1 MLFLAPLFFLALA
14 GLAIPVLLH
23 LTQREKKQIVHFPSL
38 MFVRR
43 IPYSSVRRRKLQNL
57 LLLAIRLTAL
67 ALIIAAFARP
77 LLTRPDAPV
86 AIGQGARELVVLL
99 DVSYS
104 MGYGDRWARAQ
115 SAARDALR
123 GLGGSDRGSVVLFA
137 SGADIAMRSTAEVNA
152 LTGAV
157 DAAKPGA
164 GSTRYAP
171 AIKVANSLLTDSLL
185 PRREVV
191 LISDFQRTGWQG
203 AEGTALPPGAVLTPG
218 AVQGGSDRPN
228 VTVTAA
234 SRARST
240 FANQER
246 VVVTAGVT
254 NHADAPVSGLTL
266 MLEMNGLSVGSKP
279 VSLEAGASGSVSFD
293 PVTVSQRNMR
303 GSLKLSDDALAADN
317 VRYFVLSPADPLHVT
332 LVDRG
337 SGGNSLYV
345 ARALAIGE
353 APKFDAVTKVPETVS
368 DDDLRRSAVVV
379 LNDVPVQAALARRLA
394 RYVEGGGGL
403 LVAAGQRASWPSDVE
418 ALPASI
424 GAPVDRTRGPAARVT
439 GLELG
444 HAVFEAFR
452 APRSGDFSSTRI
464 YGYRQVAAVADAQVL
479 ARFDGGAP
487 AVLEKRL
494 GAGRVLLWSSSLD
507 QSWTDLPMKPV
518 FLPFVHR
525 AATYLAAYVPPQP
538 SLTVG
543 QVLDPTSAGARKGQ
557 APPRVLL
564 TPGGRRVDLTDEG
577 AEVLELTEQG
587 FYELRGDGNEAAVV
601 AANVDPAEADPTPID
616 PSEIVSA
623 TAGGSPGAAAA
634 ANTVPLTPEAR
645 EKSQRIWWY
654 LLFAGILL
662 LGLDT
667 LISNRLAKA

>member
-1 MLFLAPLFFLALA
+1 MSFLAPLFLIALA

-23 LTQREKKQIVHFPSL
+23 LTQREKKQIVLFPSL

-43 IPYSSVRRRKLQNL
+43 IPYQSVRRRKIQNW

-77 LLTRPDAPV
+77 LLTRPDAPI

-104 MGYGDRWARAQ
+104 MGYGDRWSRAQ

-123 GLGGSDRGSVVLFA
+123 GLSPSDRGSVVLFA
-137 SGADIAMRSTAEVNA
+137 SGADIATRSTAEVSA
-152 LTGAV
+152 LTATV

-171 AIKVANSLLTDSLL
+171 ALKVATSLLTDSQL

-191 LISDFQRTGWQG
+191 MISDFQRTGWQG
-203 AEGTALPPGAVLTPG
+203 AEGTALPSGTVLTPV

-234 SRARST
+234 SLARST

-246 VVVTAGVT
+246 AVITAGLT
-254 NHADAPVSGLTL
+254 NHADAPVSGMTLT
-266 MLEMNGLSVGSKP
+266 LEMNGLAVGTRP
-279 VSLEAGASGSVSFD
+279 VSLEPGASGSVTFD
-293 PVTVSQRNMR
+293 PVTIGQRNMR

-317 VRYFVLSPADPLHVT
+317 VRHFVLSPADPLRVT
-332 LVDRG
+332 LVERG
-337 SGGNSLYV
+337 GGNSLYV
-345 ARALAIGE
+345 TRALAIGE
-353 APKFDAVTKVPETVS
+353 APKFDAVTKGPDALS

-379 LNDVPVQAALARRLA
+379 LNDVPVAAALARRLA
-394 RYVEGGGGL
+394 RYVDGGGGL

-418 ALPASI
+418 VLPASI

-452 APRSGDFSSTRI
+452 APRSGDFSSTRV

-494 GAGRVLLWSSSLD
+494 GAGRVLMWSSTLD

-518 FLPFVHR
+518 FLPFIHR

-543 QVLDPTSAGARKGQ
+543 QVLDPTTAGAHKGQ

-564 TPGGRRVDLTDEG
+564 TPSGRRTDLTDEG
-577 AEVLELTEQG
+577 ADVLELTEQG
-587 FYELRGDGNEAAVV
+587 FYELRGEGNEAAVV

-616 PSEIVSA
+616 PAEIVSA
-623 TAGGSPGAAAA
+623 AGAGAASTTAA
-634 ANTVPLTPEAR
+634 ANATPLTPEAR

-654 LLFAGILL
+654 LLFAGVLL

-667 LISNRLAKA
+667 LVSNRLTKA

>member
-1 MLFLAPLFFLALA
+1 VSFLAPLFLVALA

-57 LLLAIRLTAL
+57 LLLAIRMTAL

-99 DVSYS
+99 DTSYS

-123 GLGGSDRGSVVLFA
+123 QLGPSDRGSVVLFA
-137 SGADIAMRSTAEVNA
+137 SAADIAQRSTAEVSA
-152 LTGAV
+152 LTAAV
-157 DAAKPGA
+157 DNAKPGSGA
-164 GSTRYAP
+164 TRYAP
-171 AIKVANSLLTDSLL
+171 AIKVANSLLADSQL

-203 AEGTALPPGAVLTPG
+203 AEGTALPPGATLTPV

-234 SRARST
+234 SLARST

-246 VVVTAGVT
+246 VVVTAGLT

-266 MLEMNGLSVGSKP
+266 TLDMNGLSVGTRP
-279 VSLEAGASGSVSFD
+279 VTLAAGASGSVSFE
-293 PVTVSQRNMR
+293 PVTVGQRNMR
-303 GSLKLSDDALAADN
+303 GTLRVSEDALAADN
-317 VRYFVLSPADPLHVT
+317 VRHFVLSPADPLRVT

-337 SGGNSLYV
+337 GGNGLYV
-345 ARALAIGE
+345 ARALSIGE
-353 APKFDAVTKVPETVS
+353 APKFDTVTKSPDALS

-379 LNDVPVQAALARRLA
+379 LNDVPVSAALARRLA

-424 GAPVDRTRGPAARVT
+424 GAPVDRTRGPAARIT

-452 APRSGDFSSTRI
+452 APRSGDFSSTRV

-494 GAGRVLLWSSSLD
+494 GAGRVLLWSSTLD

-518 FLPFVHR
+518 FLPFLHR
-525 AATYLAAYVPPQP
+525 AATYLASYVPPQP

-543 QVLDPTSAGARKGQ
+543 QVLDPTAAGARKGQ

-564 TPGGRRVDLTDEG
+564 TPAGRRVDLTDEG
-577 AEVLELTEQG
+577 AEVLELAEAG
-587 FYELRGDGNEAAVV
+587 FYELRGEGNEAAVV

-616 PSEIVSA
+616 PAEIVSA
-623 TAGGSPGAAAA
+623 ASGGAPGAGAT
-634 ANTVPLTPEAR
+634 ANSTPLTPEAR

-654 LLFAGILL
+654 LLFAGVLL

-667 LISNRLAKA
+667 LVSNRLAKA

>member
-1 MLFLAPLFFLALA
+1 MSFLAPLFLLALA
-14 GLAIPVLLH
+14 GMAIPVLLH

-43 IPYSSVRRRKLQNL
+43 IPYHSVRRRKLQNL

-67 ALIIAAFARP
+67 GLIIAAFARP

-115 SAARDALR
+115 AAARDALR
-123 GLGGSDRGSVVLFA
+123 GLGASDRGSVVLFA
-137 SGADIAMRSTAEVNA
+137 SGADIAMRSTAEVGA
-152 LTGAV
+152 LTATV
-157 DAAKPGA
+157 DAAKPGSGA
-164 GSTRYAP
+164 TRYAP

-203 AEGTALPPGAVLTPG
+203 AEGTALPPGAVLTPVP
-218 AVQGGSDRPN
+218 VQGGSDRAN

-234 SRARST
+234 ALARST

-246 VVVTAGVT
+246 VVVTAGLT

-266 MLEMNGLSVGSKP
+266 TLEMNGLAVGTRP
-279 VSLEAGASGSVSFD
+279 VTLEAGASGSVSFD
-293 PVTVSQRNMR
+293 PVTISQRNMR
-303 GSLKLSDDALAADN
+303 GSLKLSDDALTADN
-317 VRYFVLSPADPLHVT
+317 VRHFVLSPADPLHVT

-337 SGGNSLYV
+337 GNGLYV

-353 APKFDAVTKVPETVS
+353 APKFDTVTKIPDTVS
-368 DDDLRRSAVVV
+368 DDDLRRSALVV
-379 LNDVPVQAALARRLA
+379 LNDVPVQSALARRLA

-403 LVAAGQRASWPSDVE
+403 LVAAGQRASWPSDVD
-418 ALPASI
+418 ALPASL

-439 GLELG
+439 GTELG

-452 APRSGDFSSTRI
+452 APRSGDFSSTRV

-507 QSWTDLPMKPV
+507 QSWNDLPMKPV

-538 SLTVG
+538 SVTVG
-543 QVLDPTSAGARKGQ
+543 QVLDPTAAGARKGQ

-577 AEVLELTEQG
+577 AEVLELTESG
-587 FYELRGDGNEAAVV
+587 FYELRGEGNEAAVV
-601 AANVDPAEADPTPID
+601 AANVDPAEADPTPIE
-616 PSEIVSA
+616 PAEIVSA
-623 TAGGSPGAAAA
+623 TGGGTPGTAAA

-654 LLFAGILL
+654 LLFAGVLL

-667 LISNRLAKA
+667 LVSNRLTKA

>member
-1 MLFLAPLFFLALA
+1 MSFLAPLFFAALA
-14 GLAIPVLLH
+14 GLVIPVLLH

-43 IPYSSVRRRKLQNL
+43 IPYQSVRRRKIQNW

-77 LLTRPDAPV
+77 LLTRPDAPI

-104 MGYGDRWARAQ
+104 MGYGDRWSRAQ

-123 GLGGSDRGSVVLFA
+123 GLNPSDRGSVVLFA
-137 SGADIAMRSTAEVNA
+137 SGADIATRSTAEVSA
-152 LTGAV
+152 LTATV

-171 AIKVANSLLTDSLL
+171 ALKVATSLLTDSQL

-191 LISDFQRTGWQG
+191 MISDFQRTGWQG
-203 AEGTALPPGAVLTPG
+203 AEGTALPSGTVLTPV

-234 SRARST
+234 SLARST

-246 VVVTAGVT
+246 AVITAGLT
-254 NHADAPVSGLTL
+254 NHADAPVSGMTLT
-266 MLEMNGLSVGSKP
+266 LEMNGLAVGTRP
-279 VSLEAGASGSVSFD
+279 VSLEPGASGSVTFD
-293 PVTVSQRNMR
+293 PVTIGQRNMR

-317 VRYFVLSPADPLHVT
+317 VRHFVLSPADPLRVT
-332 LVDRG
+332 LVERG
-337 SGGNSLYV
+337 GGNSLYV
-345 ARALAIGE
+345 TRALAIGE
-353 APKFDAVTKVPETVS
+353 APKFDAVTKGPDAIS

-379 LNDVPVQAALARRLA
+379 LNDVPVSAALARRLA

-418 ALPASI
+418 VLPASI
-424 GAPVDRTRGPAARVT
+424 GAPVDRTRGAAARVT

-452 APRSGDFSSTRI
+452 APRSGDFSSTRV

-494 GAGRVLLWSSSLD
+494 GAGRVLMWSSTLD

-518 FLPFVHR
+518 FLPFIHR

-543 QVLDPTSAGARKGQ
+543 QVLDPTTAGAHKGQ

-564 TPGGRRVDLTDEG
+564 TPSGRRVDLTDEG

-587 FYELRGDGNEAAVV
+587 FYELRGEGNEAAVV

-616 PSEIVSA
+616 PAEIVSA
-623 TAGGSPGAAAA
+623 AGAGAASTTAA
-634 ANTVPLTPEAR
+634 TNATPLTPEAR

-654 LLFAGILL
+654 LLFAGVLL

-667 LISNRLAKA
+667 LVSNRLTKA

>member
-1 MLFLAPLFFLALA
+1 MNFLAPLFFVALA

-67 ALIIAAFARP
+67 GLIIAAFARP

-123 GLGGSDRGSVVLFA
+123 GLGASDRGSVVLFA

-152 LTGAV
+152 LTATV
-157 DAAKPGA
+157 DAAKPGSGA
-164 GSTRYAP
+164 TRYAP

-203 AEGTALPPGAVLTPG
+203 AEGTSLPPGAVLTPV

-234 SRARST
+234 SLARST

-246 VVVTAGVT
+246 VVVTAGLT
-254 NHADAPVSGLTL
+254 NHADTPVSGLTL
-266 MLEMNGLSVGSKP
+266 TLEMNGLSVGTKP
-279 VSLEAGASGSVSFD
+279 VSLDANASGSVSFD

-303 GSLKLSDDALAADN
+303 GSLKLTDDALAADN
-317 VRYFVLSPADPLHVT
+317 VRHFVLSPADPLRVT

-337 SGGNSLYV
+337 GNGLYV
-345 ARALAIGE
+345 TRALAIGE
-353 APKFDAVTKVPETVS
+353 APKFDAVTKIPDTVS

-379 LNDVPVQAALARRLA
+379 VNDIPVQAALARRLA

-494 GAGRVLLWSSSLD
+494 GAGRVLMWSSTLD

-518 FLPFVHR
+518 FLPFIHR

-543 QVLDPTSAGARKGQ
+543 QVLDPTTAGAHKGQ

-564 TPGGRRVDLTDEG
+564 TPSGRRVDLTDEG

-587 FYELRGDGNEAAVV
+587 FYELRGEGNEAAVV

-616 PSEIVSA
+616 PAEIVSA
-623 TAGGSPGAAAA
+623 TGGGSPGAAAA
-634 ANTVPLTPEAR
+634 ANAVPLTPEAR

-654 LLFAGILL
+654 LLFAGVLL

-667 LISNRLAKA
+667 VVSNRLAKA

>member
-1 MLFLAPLFFLALA
+1 MSFLAPLFLIALA

-23 LTQREKKQIVHFPSL
+23 LTQREKKQIVYFPSL

-43 IPYSSVRRRKLQNL
+43 IPYQSVRRRKIQNW

-77 LLTRPDAPV
+77 LLSRPDAPI

-104 MGYGDRWARAQ
+104 MGYGDRWSRAQ

-123 GLGGSDRGSVVLFA
+123 GLGSSDRGSLVLFA
-137 SGADIAMRSTAEVNA
+137 SGADIAMRSTAEVSA
-152 LTGAV
+152 LTAAV
-157 DAAKPGA
+157 DTAKPGA
-164 GSTRYAP
+164 GSTRFAP
-171 AIKVANSLLTDSLL
+171 ALKVANSLLTDSQL

-191 LISDFQRTGWQG
+191 MISDFQRTGWQG
-203 AEGTALPPGAVLTPG
+203 AEGTALPPGTVLMPVP
-218 AVQGGSDRPN
+218 VQGGSDRPN

-234 SRARST
+234 ALARST

-254 NHADAPVSGLTL
+254 NHAGTPASALTL
-266 MLEMNGLSVGSKP
+266 TLEMNGLAVGTRP
-279 VSLEAGASGSVSFD
+279 VTLEPGASGSVSFD
-293 PVTVSQRNMR
+293 PVTVGQRNMR

-317 VRYFVLSPADPLHVT
+317 VRYFVLSPADPLRVT
-332 LVDRG
+332 LVERP
-337 SGGNSLYV
+337 GGNGLYV

-353 APKFDAVTKVPETVS
+353 APKFDAVTKGPDALS

-379 LNDVPVQAALARRLA
+379 LNDVPVSAALARRLA

-464 YGYRQVAAVADAQVL
+464 YGYRQLAAVAEAQVL

-487 AVLEKRL
+487 AVLEKRH
-494 GAGRVLLWSSSLD
+494 GAGRVLLWASTLD
-507 QSWTDLPMKPV
+507 QTWTDLPMKPV

-543 QVLDPTSAGARKGQ
+543 QVLDPTTAGARKGQ

-564 TPGGRRVDLTDEG
+564 TPSGRRVDLTDEG

-587 FYELRGDGNEAAVV
+587 FYELRGEGNEAAVV

-616 PSEIVSA
+616 PAEIVSA
-623 TAGGSPGAAAA
+623 AGGGAATATTA
-634 ANTVPLTPEAR
+634 ANATPLTPEAR

-654 LLFAGILL
+654 LLFAGVLL

-667 LISNRLAKA
+667 LVSNRLTKA

>member
-1 MLFLAPLFFLALA
+1 M
-14 GLAIPVLLH
+14 
-23 LTQREKKQIVHFPSL
+23 
-38 MFVRR
+38 
-43 IPYSSVRRRKLQNL
+43 
-57 LLLAIRLTAL
+57 
-67 ALIIAAFARP
+67 
-77 LLTRPDAPV
+77 

-137 SGADIAMRSTAEVNA
+137 SGADIALRSTAEVNA

-203 AEGTALPPGAVLTPG
+203 AEGTSLPPGAVLTPV

-234 SRARST
+234 SLARST

-616 PSEIVSA
+616 PAEIVSA
-623 TAGGSPGAAAA
+623 TGGGSPGAAAA

>member
-1 MLFLAPLFFLALA
+1 VSFLAPLFLIALA

-23 LTQREKKQIVHFPSL
+23 LTQREKKQIVFFPSL

-43 IPYSSVRRRKLQNL
+43 IPYQSVRRRKIQNW

-77 LLTRPDAPV
+77 LLTRPDAPI

-104 MGYGDRWARAQ
+104 MGYGDRWSRAQ

-123 GLGGSDRGSVVLFA
+123 GLSPSDRGSVVLFA
-137 SGADIAMRSTAEVNA
+137 SGADIATRSTGEVNA
-152 LTGAV
+152 LTATV

-171 AIKVANSLLTDSLL
+171 ALKVATSLLTDSQL

-191 LISDFQRTGWQG
+191 MISDFQRTGWQG
-203 AEGTALPPGAVLTPG
+203 AEGTALPSGTVLTPV

-234 SRARST
+234 SLARST
-240 FANQER
+240 FATQER
-246 VVVTAGVT
+246 AVITAGLT
-254 NHADAPVSGLTL
+254 NHADAPVSGMTLT
-266 MLEMNGLSVGSKP
+266 LEMNGLAVGTRP
-279 VSLEAGASGSVSFD
+279 VSLEPGASGSVTFD
-293 PVTVSQRNMR
+293 AVTIGQRNMR

-317 VRYFVLSPADPLHVT
+317 VRHFVLSPADPLRVT
-332 LVDRG
+332 LVERG
-337 SGGNSLYV
+337 GGNSLYV
-345 ARALAIGE
+345 TRALAIGE
-353 APKFDAVTKVPETVS
+353 APKFDTVTKGPDALS

-379 LNDVPVQAALARRLA
+379 LNDVPVATALARRLA

-418 ALPASI
+418 VLPASI
-424 GAPVDRTRGPAARVT
+424 GAPVDRTRGPASRVT

-452 APRSGDFSSTRI
+452 APRSGDFSSIRV

-494 GAGRVLLWSSSLD
+494 GAGRVLMWSSTLD

-518 FLPFVHR
+518 FLPFIHR

-543 QVLDPTSAGARKGQ
+543 QVLDPTTAGAHKGQ

-564 TPGGRRVDLTDEG
+564 TPSGRRMDLTDEG
-577 AEVLELTEQG
+577 ADVLELTEQG
-587 FYELRGDGNEAAVV
+587 FYELRGEGNEAAVV

-616 PSEIVSA
+616 TAEIVSA
-623 TAGGSPGAAAA
+623 AGAGAASASAA
-634 ANTVPLTPEAR
+634 TNATPLTPEAR

-654 LLFAGILL
+654 LLFAGVLL

-667 LISNRLAKA
+667 LVSNRLTKA

>member
-1 MLFLAPLFFLALA
+1 MSFLAPLFLVALA

-137 SGADIAMRSTAEVNA
+137 SGADIAMRSTAEVTA

-203 AEGTALPPGAVLTPG
+203 AEGTSLPPGAVLTPV

-234 SRARST
+234 SLARST

-379 LNDVPVQAALARRLA
+379 LNDVPVQTALARRLA

-616 PSEIVSA
+616 PAEIVSA
-623 TAGGSPGAAAA
+623 TGGGSPGAAAT

>member
-1 MLFLAPLFFLALA
+1 MSFLAPLFLIALA

-23 LTQREKKQIVHFPSL
+23 LTQREKKQIVLFPSL

-43 IPYSSVRRRKLQNL
+43 IPYQSVRRRKIQNW

-77 LLTRPDAPV
+77 LLTRPDAPI

-104 MGYGDRWARAQ
+104 MGYGDRWSRAQ

-123 GLGGSDRGSVVLFA
+123 GLSPSDRGSVVLFA
-137 SGADIAMRSTAEVNA
+137 SGADIATRSTAEVSA
-152 LTGAV
+152 LTATV

-171 AIKVANSLLTDSLL
+171 ALKVATSLLTDSQL

-191 LISDFQRTGWQG
+191 MISDFQRTGWQG
-203 AEGTALPPGAVLTPG
+203 AEGTALPSGTVLTPV

-234 SRARST
+234 SLARST

-246 VVVTAGVT
+246 AVVTAGLT
-254 NHADAPVSGLTL
+254 NHADAPVSGMTLT
-266 MLEMNGLSVGSKP
+266 LEMNGLAVGTRP
-279 VSLEAGASGSVSFD
+279 VSLEPGASGSVTFD
-293 PVTVSQRNMR
+293 PVTIGQRNMR

-317 VRYFVLSPADPLHVT
+317 VRHFVLSPADPLRVT
-332 LVDRG
+332 LVERG
-337 SGGNSLYV
+337 GGNSLYV
-345 ARALAIGE
+345 TRALAIGE
-353 APKFDAVTKVPETVS
+353 APKFDAVTKGPDALS

-379 LNDVPVQAALARRLA
+379 LNDVPVSAALARRLA

-418 ALPASI
+418 VLPASI

-452 APRSGDFSSTRI
+452 APRSGDFSSTRV

-494 GAGRVLLWSSSLD
+494 GAGRVLMWSSTLD

-518 FLPFVHR
+518 FLPFIHR

-543 QVLDPTSAGARKGQ
+543 QVLDPTTAGAHKGQ

-564 TPGGRRVDLTDEG
+564 TPSGRRMDLTDEG

-587 FYELRGDGNEAAVV
+587 FYELRGEGNEAAVV

-616 PSEIVSA
+616 PAEIVSA
-623 TAGGSPGAAAA
+623 AGAGAASATAA
-634 ANTVPLTPEAR
+634 ANATPLTPEAR

-654 LLFAGILL
+654 LLFAGVLL

-667 LISNRLAKA
+667 LVSNRLTKA